1 MEAPSRDAEFDER
14 HDIVLEKCGY
24 NHIVDHIEARVRERS
39 RGAGDGKGGREWK
52 RYK

>member
-14 HDIVLEKCGY
+14 YNTVLEKCSH
-24 NHIVDHIEARVRERS
+24 NHAVDHMEAEVRGRS
-39 RGAGDGKGGREWK
+39 RGAEDDKGGREWE